1 MYLMLRFY
9 LAFGCSTCSTIIMI
23 RIINFLFVT
32 TFFLQN
38 FMRSATKEKYSQKV
52 AHIGIIKQL

>member
-1 MYLMLRFY
+1 
-9 LAFGCSTCSTIIMI
+9 MI

-38 FMRSATKEKYSQKV
+38 FMQSATKEKYSQKV